1 MLARLALLSLSLAA
15 AQWLP
20 AGAALAQG
28 LPPEVDTA
36 LARAKLPREAV
47 AVLVVDA
54 QGKQAA
60 RVSHRADVLMNPA
73 SVMKLVTTSA
83 ALDLL
88 GPAYTWTTSVYVDG
102 PVREGRLMGN
112 LFIRGRGDPTM
123 VSERLWQ
130 LMRRVRSLGITRI
143 DGDIVLDR
151 SAFAV
156 TPVDPG
162 GFDGEPL
169 RPYNAAP
176 DALLLN
182 YKSVLLTFVVDSA
195 ANLARIHVDPPLAG
209 VTIPASVPL
218 AAGGCGDYRGNL
230 RADFSDPLQI
240 RFAGSYP
247 ATCQERTWPV
257 AWPEPQAYAAR
268 AIEGMWREVGGQI
281 GGSVHDGNVPN
292 AAGPAVFELAS
303 PPLAEV
309 VRDINKYSNNVM
321 AQQLFLSLS
330 LPPLRAAGKPG
341 TTDAPAD
348 PAASSAASRAL
359 LLQWW
364 RMRLGAAVEAP
375 LVDNGSGLSRSS
387 RISAAALA
395 RLLQIAYQSPWMSE
409 LMSSLPIAGIDGT
422 MRRNRSGAVGSAHL
436 KTGSLRDVTAVAGYV
451 LANSGRRYVVVLLVN
466 HANAGASRAAIDRLL
481 EWVIDDS

>member
-1 MLARLALLSLSLAA
+1 MDIAPRLQPYPYRRWDGQREGFTGRARSWMLARLALLSLSLAA

-257 AWPEPQAYAAR
+257 A
-268 AIEGMWREVGGQI
+268 
-281 GGSVHDGNVPN
+281 
-292 AAGPAVFELAS
+292 
-303 PPLAEV
+303 
-309 VRDINKYSNNVM
+309 
-321 AQQLFLSLS
+321 
-330 LPPLRAAGKPG
+330 
-341 TTDAPAD
+341 
-348 PAASSAASRAL
+348 
-359 LLQWW
+359 
-364 RMRLGAAVEAP
+364 
-375 LVDNGSGLSRSS
+375 
-387 RISAAALA
+387 
-395 RLLQIAYQSPWMSE
+395 
-409 LMSSLPIAGIDGT
+409 
-422 MRRNRSGAVGSAHL
+422 
-436 KTGSLRDVTAVAGYV
+436 
-451 LANSGRRYVVVLLVN
+451 
-466 HANAGASRAAIDRLL
+466 
-481 EWVIDDS
+481 